1 MDIGQILTV
10 VIAYLNATTNMTPR
24 EALA

>member
-10 VIAYLNATTNMTPR
+10 VIAYLNATTKMTPR